1 MRHGHR
7 LRFGALALVVLGEAG
22 AAPAP
27 PAKPEGQRSLR
38 DRFGADAAKDL
49 LRSEASETRRRG
61 FARLGSV
68 ATPRALELLARALDT
83 DGTAR
88 DARERLAVVRALA
101 PHAREP
107 SAEEALI
114 RALGGAPGRAEE
126 RDLLVEQTAALA
138 LAKARTPSGLRA
150 LGRALRQPGR
160 ASELARLALSAHRP
174 PSIEPLLAAGGL
186 PTPALVA
193 LLGELRDAR
202 GHALVEKAMRDG
214 TPLLRAEA
222 VLAMH
227 ALDPPRA
234 LAFARANLERET
246 ARDLR
251 LALVRV
257 LVSARD
263 EAAARALGSLLVD
276 ATTRSSALDIAL
288 EAPSPALGP
297 VLAKASAPDETDR
310 FFAALGRAGGPE
322 ALARLERALGAPA
335 DAWSALYAL
344 ALASDAGADAVLER
358 ALARAPLRRDALR
371 AAALRSVAQGRTA
384 NGTTE
389 ALAALSRGDA
399 ADRAS
404 ASFYRAVTEPE
415 RASAAFKSRDPGE
428 VRAVARATTEPALAE
443 AAAQRLASE
452 ADPGLRAALASALS
466 WPRAAELVPTATLV
480 ALLEGRG
487 AASYLAAYALSLRDS
502 DTVRPRLRQLLE
514 SADPLLRAHVALGLA
529 ASKEASA
536 VGLLGDTYRLEVDPS
551 VRRAIVSAL
560 AERSETARDE
570 TLTLAAAF
578 EPDTEA
584 RTRAR
589 RALAHEAPAPPS
601 RSGTLWLRLGPGTG
615 EPALAVVEG
624 PLGLALPFAP
634 DPDGSVTV
642 ARLPSGAVN
651 ILLAP
656 ASPGR
661 IPRGPSP

>member
-1 MRHGHR
+1 V
-7 LRFGALALVVLGEAG
+7 LALVLLGEAG

-27 PAKPEGQRSLR
+27 PVRREGQRSLR
-38 DRFGADAAKDL
+38 DRFGADAAKGL

-68 ATPRALELLARALDT
+68 GTPRALELLARALDA

-101 PHAREP
+101 PHARDP

-114 RALGGAPGRAEE
+114 RALGGVEGRAEE
-126 RDLLVEQTAALA
+126 RDLLVERTAALA

-150 LGRALRQPGR
+150 LSRALRQPGR
-160 ASELARLALSAHRP
+160 ASEHARLALSAHRP
-174 PSIEPLLAAGGL
+174 PSIEPVLAAGGL

-202 GHALVEKAMRDG
+202 GLALLEKAMLDG
-214 TPLLRAEA
+214 APPLRAEA
-222 VLAMH
+222 ALALR

-234 LAFARANLERET
+234 VAFARANFERET
-246 ARDLR
+246 ARELR
-251 LALVRV
+251 LALARV
-257 LVSARD
+257 LADARD
-263 EAAARALGSLLVD
+263 EAAPRALGSLLAD

-288 EAPSPALGP
+288 DAPSPALGP

-322 ALARLERALGAPA
+322 ALARLERALSAPA

-344 ALASDAGADAVLER
+344 ALASDSDADAVLER

-371 AAALRSVAQGRTA
+371 AAALRTVAQGRTPS
-384 NGTTE
+384 GTAE

-415 RASAAFKSRDPGE
+415 GASAAFKSRDPVE
-428 VRAVARATTEPALAE
+428 VRAAARASTEPALAA

-452 ADPGLRAALASALS
+452 TDPSLRAALASALAS
-466 WPRAAELVPTATLV
+466 PSAADLVPTATLV

-502 DTVRPRLRQLLE
+502 ESVRPRLRELLE
-514 SADPLLRAHVALGLA
+514 SADPLLRSHVALGLA
-529 ASKEASA
+529 ASQEASA
-536 VGLLGDTYRLEVDPS
+536 VGLLGDTYRLEVEPS
-551 VRRAIVSAL
+551 VRRAIVRAL
-560 AERSETARDE
+560 AERRETAREE
-570 TLTLAAAF
+570 TLGLAAAF
-578 EPDTEA
+578 EPDTDA
-584 RTRAR
+584 RNRAR
-589 RALAHEAPAPPS
+589 RALAREASPLPPP
-601 RSGTLWLRLGPGTG
+601 SGTLWLRLGPGTG
-615 EPALAVVEG
+615 EPVLAVVEG

-642 ARLPSGAVN
+642 ARLPAGDVSL
-651 ILLAP
+651 LLAP
-656 ASPGR
+656 AAPGR
-661 IPRGPSP
+661 IPRGAGP